1 MPSTQN
7 PAYYERS
14 SGFCHSILD
23 TFFKYLTLDDA
34 EDYTGDVDAPVG
46 FVQIVQLDDS
56 LISGIVN
63 EHMVPIGMMESHY
76 VPEPGWYVTRQ
87 DDNGLIWAMSY
98 GPLDST
104 FNEEN
109 ARADF
114 AEAESV
120 FDSWSEELEEDY
132 I

>member
-1 MPSTQN
+1 
-7 PAYYERS
+7 
-14 SGFCHSILD
+14 
-23 TFFKYLTLDDA
+23 
-34 EDYTGDVDAPVG
+34 
-46 FVQIVQLDDS
+46 
-56 LISGIVN
+56 
-63 EHMVPIGMMESHY
+63 MESHY